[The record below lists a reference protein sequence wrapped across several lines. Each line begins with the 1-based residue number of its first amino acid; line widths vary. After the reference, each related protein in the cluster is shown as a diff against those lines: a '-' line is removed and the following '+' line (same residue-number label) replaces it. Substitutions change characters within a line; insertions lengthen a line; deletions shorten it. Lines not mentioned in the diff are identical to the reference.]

1 VSSVV
6 VAMEEKGL
14 ISKRAHS
21 SRTILFMEGLQ
32 CIVKLLHCGYITLD
46 YRIICRI
53 VLTMVLWPVPFIF
66 DMPGNGLMGGDGLT
80 NTIQNA
86 QKCGVSTQID
96 TFGDGLMG
104 GYGLVWW
111 AVRR

>member
-1 VSSVV
+1 VSSLV

-32 CIVKLLHCGYITLD
+32 CIVKLLHCGYITPD

-53 VLTMVLWPVPFIF
+53 VASTFSQTQSKYSPVKRHTCLSVAPRAIKSAAKSEYWE
-66 DMPGNGLMGGDGLT
+66 T
-80 NTIQNA
+80 
-86 QKCGVSTQID
+86 S
-96 TFGDGLMG
+96 
-104 GYGLVWW
+104 
-111 AVRR
+111 